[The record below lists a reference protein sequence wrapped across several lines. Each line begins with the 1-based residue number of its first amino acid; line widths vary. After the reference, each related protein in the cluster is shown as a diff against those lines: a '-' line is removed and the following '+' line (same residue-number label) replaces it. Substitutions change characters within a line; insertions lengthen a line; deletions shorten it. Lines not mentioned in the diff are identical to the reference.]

1 MEQKTSLRYSYMYF
15 PSMQSNIRSLP
26 RTTKKQTK
34 QAYKKLTYK
43 VLCKTDETK
52 LNITFSSQYV
62 GANSIW

>member
-1 MEQKTSLRYSYMYF
+1 MEQKTFLRYSYL
-15 PSMQSNIRSLP
+15 PSMQSNIRSLQ

-62 GANSIW
+62 GVNSIW